1 MKALL
6 TRILLRYLPEGAL
19 EYLRSI
25 LKNRRRKTLQRQQAT
40 GGIGQEELV
49 RQFRDLGI
57 KTGDCL
63 LVHSSLSKIGYVN
76 GGAETVI
83 EALTAAIG
91 PEGTLLMPSFP
102 APGRNLDYLRNH
114 PVFDVRHTPSA
125 MGVITETFR
134 CMQGVIRSIHPT
146 DPVCAKGPMAEQLT
160 EGHFGQPTPYNAQS
174 PFRKLVDA
182 GGKILMLGTTLNGAG
197 TSLHTLEDAVNF
209 PFPVY
214 MPDAIPCQVIDAQG
228 RSHSVSTRVHNPEYS
243 ARRNC
248 DALLPYFEKQGV
260 VRHGKVGEAS
270 AMLFDAAGQFRV
282 MLEEFNRNGVT
293 MYTPQGVKRN
303 SMA

>member
-1 MKALL
+1 MNAVLN
-6 TRILLRYLPEGAL
+6 RILLRYLPEGAL
-19 EYLRSI
+19 AFLRSV
-25 LKNRRRKTLQRQQAT
+25 LKNRRRKTLQRQQAR

-57 KTGDCL
+57 EAGDCL
-63 LVHSSLSKIGYVN
+63 LVHSSMSKIGYVN

-83 EALTAAIG
+83 AALTEAVG
-91 PEGTLLMPSFP
+91 PDGTLLMPSFP
-102 APGRNLDYLRNH
+102 APGRNLDYLRSH
-114 PVFDVRHTPSA
+114 PVFDVLHTPSA

-134 CMQGVIRSIHPT
+134 CIPGVIRSVHPT

-160 EGHFGQPTPYNAQS
+160 MGHFGQPTPYNAQS
-174 PFRKLVDA
+174 PFRKLA
-182 GGKILMLGTTLNGAG
+182 ETGGKILMLGTTLNGAG
-197 TSLHTLEDAVNF
+197 TSLHTLEDAVDF
-209 PFPVY
+209 PYPVY
-214 MPDAIPCQVIDAQG
+214 MPESISCKVIDAQG

-260 VRHGKVGEAS
+260 VRHGKIGEAS

-282 MLEEFNRNGVT
+282 MQEEFRRNGVT

-303 SMA
+303 KMA